1 MDQTPDQQEVLMA
14 RDNTSGKVGAVVGQN
29 PDGTPKMADVKSTP
43 LSELI
48 KFNKGQNP
56 LEAFMSN
63 FLRQAKNPTMFSLF
77 RLPADR
83 YEMVAPAMADIIQ
96 EAEKNAE
103 MLRPYAVETD
113 VPAQTVN
120 PERQTTP
127 EPPAQQEQQ
136 AVETPQPPQQAQIP
150 EPEQSAQAQQP
161 QQPEQTVAAP
171 VRNAPINADSI
182 DWDKIQKQWGIT
194 REDLEKSGALDQ
206 MVYNHKSPQLFTVT
220 PRFGDETFSLQA
232 KLSFRSNPDG
242 SYSLVPHFIR
252 NEPQLDQEFKG
263 YTFTKEDKAELRK
276 TGNLGKVVELA
287 DPKTGEMKKCLVS
300 IDRLTNEIEA
310 VPVDKIYIKPKVA
323 NISLDMQAIGILKNG
338 GMIREQHVELPNG
351 AKFTADLQYNA
362 AKRDIVFVNSDVYR
376 QKQEQNISQ
385 QQQVRDSW
393 HNPDGSVKRLE
404 HWCKL
409 PLDEQQQADYLA
421 GKKVLVGE
429 TKDKFGNDCTVYF
442 QYNPEKRQ
450 PETTRVYPDR
460 DKVVGIAE
468 ESKTQM
474 AVNNDG
480 STNEATKNV
489 KEPLQRGQTAPK
501 DENQQRQQRK
511 PKGPKP

>member
-1 MDQTPDQQEVLMA
+1 MDQTPDQQEVLIA
-14 RDNTSGKVGAVVGQN
+14 RDNTSGQVGAVVGQN
-29 PDGTPKMADVKSTP
+29 PDGTPKMADIKSTP

-63 FLRQAKNPTMFSLF
+63 FMRQAKNPTLFSFF
-77 RLPADR
+77 RLQEDK
-83 YEMVAPAMADIIQ
+83 YELVGPAMADII
-96 EAEKNAE
+96 KNPGDNAE
-103 MLRPYAVETD
+103 MLKPYEVELKA
-113 VPAQTVN
+113 PAQA
-120 PERQTTP
+120 EK
-127 EPPAQQEQQ
+127 QEQ
-136 AVETPQPPQQAQIP
+136 A
-150 EPEQSAQAQQP
+150 SAQT
-161 QQPEQTVAAP
+161 QQPETVGVKQP
-171 VRNAPINADSI
+171 PIDRDSI
-182 DWDKIQKQWGIT
+182 DWVKIEQQWGIK
-194 REDLEKSGALDQ
+194 RDDLEKSGALDQ

-300 IDRLTNEIEA
+300 IDKLTNEIEA
-310 VPVDKIYIKPKVA
+310 MPVDKIYIKQKVA
-323 NISLDMQAIGILKNG
+323 NIDLDMQAIGILKNG

-376 QKQEQNISQ
+376 QKQEQNSSQ

-409 PLDEQQQADYLA
+409 PLNEQQQADYLA

-468 ESKTQM
+468 ESKTQY
-474 AVNNDG
+474 AVNNNG
-480 STNEATKNV
+480 ATNEATKNV
-489 KEPLQRGQTAPK
+489 QEPLQRGQTAPK
-501 DENQQRQQRK
+501 DENQQRQQRSSRSASEVTRK
-511 PKGPKP
+511 NPKGPKP